1 MMRQELWKQVI
12 ILIVIFLFL
21 DLFIRKWTITYTLI
35 FITAY
40 IATFL
45 ILRFF
50 LIKIFRKYRHLAP
63 EEKIVTSKSVFGS
76 AFIFMGLLMLIFG
89 IFAFI
94 KNSELTE
101 LVMIMVSIF
110 FIILGFIL
118 MYYSSKLYKRLEIK
132 KKMYSSHSIL
142 IGSLFLVFGIFSFI
156 KKIEPMLIV
165 SLITFSIIFFVLGFI
180 LGLDRK
186 K

>member
-1 MMRQELWKQVI
+1 MTKQNLWRELIV
-12 ILIVIFLFL
+12 LIVIFLLF
-21 DLFIRKWTITYTLI
+21 DLFIHKWTITYTII

-40 IATFL
+40 IIIYL

-50 LIKIFRKYRHLAP
+50 LIRIFRKYKYLAP
-63 EEKIVTSKSVFGS
+63 KEKIITSKSLFGS
-76 AFIFMGLLMLIFG
+76 ASIFIGIVILTFG

-142 IGSLFLVFGIFSFI
+142 IGSLFLVFGIFGFI
-156 KKIEPMLIV
+156 KKIEPMLMV